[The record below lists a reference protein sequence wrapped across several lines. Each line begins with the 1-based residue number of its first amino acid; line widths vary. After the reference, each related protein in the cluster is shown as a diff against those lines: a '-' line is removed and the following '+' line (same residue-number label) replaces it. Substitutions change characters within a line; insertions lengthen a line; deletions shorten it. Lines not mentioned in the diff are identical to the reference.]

1 MVDVTHYN
9 RRTAVI
15 TSAGSGLGR
24 DIALGLAANDY
35 RVFSAAVS
43 SDVSLDFKHASGDAI
58 TLSRFDMA
66 FEV

>member
-1 MVDVTHYN
+1 MLIVTHHN
-9 RRTAVI
+9 QRTAVI

-24 DIALGLAANDY
+24 DIALRLAAKDY